1 VWTETVQDHVH
12 TTEQKIVR
20 PTPVSGFPEWLPEV
34 RIVEQHWSPGLDD
47 LSSGL
52 DDEMAGGLA
61 EWIITA
67 PGGRQIALRR
77 LHRDADNG
85 LAGNRGP
92 GLTGS
97 RLAPSPCPGARTR
110 VPDLRTSQPRRA
122 RRLTR

>member
-1 VWTETVQDHVH
+1 M
-12 TTEQKIVR
+12 TEQKIVR

-47 LSSGL
+47 LFSGL
-52 DDEMAGGLA
+52 DDEMAEGLA

-85 LAGNRGP
+85 LAGK
-92 GLTGS
+92 S
-97 RLAPSPCPGARTR
+97 
-110 VPDLRTSQPRRA
+110 RA
-122 RRLTR
+122 RAHRLPSGAVTVSGTP